1 MFEPMKKEILINAG
15 AGEIRTAVVEDG
27 KLQELFIDR
36 TLGVEDG
43 AARRRGGLS
52 GQSLI
57 GNIVLGRVQRVLP
70 GMQAAFVDIGLDRAG
85 FLGAREARCLADI
98 PGFEWSNVLRATTT
112 RVSDPV
118 VQIRT
123 AAQNGADERAPRIGD
138 CVREGDEV
146 VVQVVK
152 DPIGEKG
159 ARLSANVTV
168 PGRLLVL
175 VPNQQGVAL
184 SRRID
189 DEAERARLIALCEQ
203 MLAEDQERFA
213 GGAGYIVRSAAIGAE
228 LADLREDAERLAD
241 TWTPVAEK
249 RARTRAPAL
258 LHQDLDPIERIMRD
272 EVDMATTRVVVDDA
286 EAMAAARAYCRRAM
300 PEAEEKLELFD
311 GPGLLF
317 DSCELEEEIERLL
330 NPRVPLHSG
339 GWITIEGT
347 EALTAIDVNSGSFT
361 ESTGLEETSLR
372 VNLEAAEE
380 IGRQLRLR
388 GIGGLIVI
396 DFIHVSE
403 AANVERLLDALAQS
417 LARDRTPTQISPM
430 SEFGL
435 VEITR
440 KRTRDPL
447 ARMMTESCRACRG
460 RGRTRS
466 CESVAMEI
474 LRAAEREARN
484 VPGRPVHIR
493 AAPDV
498 IYWLDSHG
506 VELHAALA
514 RRRVPRVVFEPR
526 SEFTREGFDVS
537 AAP

>member
-1 MFEPMKKEILINAG
+1 MKKEILINAG
-15 AGEIRTAVVEDG
+15 AGEIRTAVLEDG
-27 KLQELFIDR
+27 RLQELFIDR
-36 TLGVEDG
+36 ALDIGGEEVT
-43 AARRRGGLS
+43 RRRGGLS
-52 GQSLI
+52 GHSLI
-57 GNIVLGRVQRVLP
+57 GNIILGRVQRVLP

-98 PGFEWSNVLRATTT
+98 PGFEWSTSLRAAAARPPDAGPHT
-112 RVSDPV
+112 RSPS
-118 VQIRT
+118 
-123 AAQNGADERAPRIGD
+123 QNGGDERTPRISD

-152 DPIGEKG
+152 DPIGDKG

-189 DEAERARLIALCEQ
+189 DERERTRLIALCEQ
-203 MLAEDQERFA
+203 MIQEDRDRLAN
-213 GGAGYIVRSAAIGAE
+213 GAGYIVRSAAIGAE
-228 LADLREDAERLAD
+228 RDELREDAERLAD
-241 TWTPVAEK
+241 TWAPVVEK
-249 RARTRAPAL
+249 RSRARAPAL
-258 LHQDLDPIERIMRD
+258 LHLDLDPIERIMRD
-272 EVDMATTRVVVDDA
+272 EVDAATARVLVDDP
-286 EAMAAARAYCRRAM
+286 EAMTAARAYCRRAM
-300 PEAEEKLELFD
+300 PAAESRIELFD

-317 DSCELEEEIERLL
+317 DAYDLEEEVERLL
-330 NPRVPLHSG
+330 QPRVPLASG
-339 GWITIEGT
+339 GWITIEAT

-361 ESTGLEETSLR
+361 EATGLEETSLR

-388 GIGGLIVI
+388 GIGGLIVV

-403 AANVERLLDALAQS
+403 AANTKRILDALAQS

-435 VEITR
+435 VEVTR

-447 ARMMTESCRACRG
+447 ARMMTESCRSCRG

-466 CESVAMEI
+466 CESVAMQI
-474 LRAAEREARN
+474 LRAVEREAAH

-498 IYWLDSHG
+498 IYWLDCHG

>member
-1 MFEPMKKEILINAG
+1 MKKEILINAG

-27 KLQELFIDR
+27 RLQELFVDR
-36 TLGVEDG
+36 TLGVEQR
-43 AARRRGGLS
+43 AARRRGSLS

-57 GNIVLGRVQRVLP
+57 GNIILGRVQRVLS
-70 GMQAAFVDIGLDRAG
+70 GMQAAFVDIGFDRAG

-98 PGFEWSNVLRATTT
+98 PGFDWLNPLRAAGF
-112 RVSDPV
+112 RGPDPA
-118 VQIRT
+118 VQVRT
-123 AAQNGADERAPRIGD
+123 PAQNAGEERAPRISD

-152 DPIGEKG
+152 DPIGDKG
-159 ARLSANVTV
+159 ARLSANVTL

-189 DEAERARLIALCEQ
+189 DETERARLAALCEQ
-203 MLAEDQERFA
+203 MLAEDQGRLA

-228 LADLREDAERLAD
+228 FADLREDAERLAES
-241 TWTPVAEK
+241 WAPVVEK
-249 RARTRAPAL
+249 RARGRAPAL

-272 EVDMATTRVVVDDA
+272 EVDAVTARVIVDDA
-286 EAMAAARAYCRRAM
+286 EAMAAAGSYCRRAM
-300 PEAEEKLELFD
+300 PAAEAKLELFD
-311 GPGLLF
+311 GRGLLF
-317 DSCELEEEIERLL
+317 DAYGLEDEIERLL
-330 NPRVPLHSG
+330 GPRVPLPSG

-372 VNLEAAEE
+372 VNLEAADE

-403 AANVERLLDALAQS
+403 AANIECILAQLTQS
-417 LARDRTPTQISPM
+417 LAHDRTPTQISPM

-447 ARMMTESCRACRG
+447 ARLMTESCRACRG
-460 RGRTRS
+460 RGRARS
-466 CESVAMEI
+466 VESVAMEI
-474 LRAAEREARN
+474 LRAAEREGLT
-484 VPGRPVHIR
+484 VPGRPIHIR

-498 IYWLDSHG
+498 IYWLDCHG
-506 VELHAALA
+506 GELHDALA
-514 RRRVPRVVFEPR
+514 RRHVPRVVFEPR

>member
-1 MFEPMKKEILINAG
+1 MNKQILINAG
-15 AGEIRTAVVEDG
+15 AGEIRTAVIEDG
-27 KLQELFIDR
+27 RLQELFIER
-36 TLGVEDG
+36 TLGLQDG
-43 AARRRGGLS
+43 TAPRRGGIS
-52 GQSLI
+52 SQSRI
-57 GNIVLGRVQRVLP
+57 GNIIVGRVQRVLP
-70 GMQAAFVDIGLDRAG
+70 GMQAAFVDIGMDRAG

-98 PGFEWSNVLRATTT
+98 PGFEWSGSLRANTA
-112 RVSDPV
+112 RMSDAALH
-118 VQIRT
+118 IRT
-123 AAQNGADERAPRIGD
+123 PMQNGGEDRAPRIGD
-138 CVREGDEV
+138 CVREGDQV
-146 VVQVVK
+146 VVQVGK
-152 DPIGEKG
+152 DPIGDKG
-159 ARLSANVTV
+159 ARLSANITI

-189 DEAERARLIALCEQ
+189 DETERGRLIALCRQ
-203 MLAEDQERFA
+203 MIAEDQGRLA

-241 TWTPVAEK
+241 AWEPVVER
-249 RARTRAPAL
+249 RARAQPPAL
-258 LHQDLDPIERIMRD
+258 LHQDLDPVERIMRD
-272 EVDMATTRVVVDDA
+272 EVDAATTRVMVDDI

-300 PEAEEKLELFD
+300 PAAEEKLELFE

-317 DSCELEEEIERLL
+317 DSCELEDEIERLL
-330 NPRVPLHSG
+330 SPRVPLASG

-396 DFIHVSE
+396 DFIHVSY
-403 AANVERLLDALAQS
+403 AANVERVLNRLAES

-430 SEFGL
+430 SDFGL

-474 LRAAEREARN
+474 LRRVEREALQ
-484 VPGRPVHIR
+484 VPGRSIHIR
-493 AAPDV
+493 AAPEV
-498 IYWLDSHG
+498 IHWLDSHG
-506 VELHAALA
+506 TELRAALA
-514 RRRVPRVVFEPR
+514 RRRAPRVIFEPR
-526 SEFTREGFDVS
+526 NEYAREGFDV
-537 AAP
+537 AAPP